1 MWDLQAY
8 FAVSPAN
15 VGHLQANIKDL
26 SAKLND
32 GRTIFLYR
40 SLHQLYGHNFNLSVT
55 IRFYRSVSSYIGQSL
70 IYQGIRKKASRPIAG
85 SWHQFYMAR
94 PQ

>member
-32 GRTIFLYR
+32 GRTIFL
-40 SLHQLYGHNFNLSVT
+40 LSVT
-55 IRFYRSVSSYIGQSL
+55 SSALWS
-70 IYQGIRKKASRPIAG
+70 
-85 SWHQFYMAR
+85 
-94 PQ
+94 